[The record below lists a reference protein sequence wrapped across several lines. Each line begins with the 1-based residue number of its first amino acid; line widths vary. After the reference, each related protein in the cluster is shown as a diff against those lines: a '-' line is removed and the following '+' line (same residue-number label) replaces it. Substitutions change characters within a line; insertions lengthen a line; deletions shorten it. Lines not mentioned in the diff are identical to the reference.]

1 MTKLKQSKFSSCL
14 KIGTFL
20 PTVNIILHLVAHL
33 NSIPTSGVC
42 ETGELVFPGSEEELS
57 DGPCKGDL
65 GLQWR
70 TGVGEG
76 VRPSVRMFCAML
88 GWM

>member
-1 MTKLKQSKFSSCL
+1 MAKTVPGGAALQQSSRA
-14 KIGTFL
+14 I
-20 PTVNIILHLVAHL
+20 HLSEDDGRAADVL
-33 NSIPTSGVC
+33 
-42 ETGELVFPGSEEELS
+42 GELVFPGSAEELS

-76 VRPSVRMFCAML
+76 VRPSVRMFCAVL